1 MKLGVFTVLY
11 QNLPF
16 EAMLDKMVEM
26 GVEAVELGTGNYP
39 GNSHCNPDELLGSSE
54 KVRSFLHAIESRGLI
69 ISGLS
74 CHGNPLHPDKKF
86 ANNSHEVWRKT
97 VLLAERLGVSV
108 VNGFSGCPGDHRGAK
123 NPNWVTCSW
132 PPEYLDVLNWQ
143 WNEVVIPYWQEEAKF
158 AKLHGVNQIA
168 FEMHPGFVVY
178 NPETLLK
185 LREHAGENIG
195 ANFDPSHLVWQGID
209 PVEAIKKLGR
219 EKAIFHFHAKDTY
232 LDQTNIKQNGVLDT
246 KHYSEILDRSWSFRS
261 VGYGTDEKVWKD
273 IISALRAVGYDYVLS
288 IEHEDMLAS
297 VDEGLTKA
305 ITLLKGVLFKE
316 KLTEMWWA

>member
-16 EAMLDKMVEM
+16 EAMLDKLVEM
-26 GVEAVELGTGNYP
+26 GIEAVELGTGNYP
-39 GNSHCNPDELLGSSE
+39 GNHHCNPDELLASPE
-54 KVRSFLHAIESRGLI
+54 KAKALLHAVESRGLT

-86 ANNSHEVWRKT
+86 ANESHEVWKKT
-97 VLLAERLGVSV
+97 VLLAERLGVPI
-108 VNGFSGCPGDHRGAK
+108 VNGFSGCPGDHAGAK

-132 PPEYLDVLNWQ
+132 PPEYLEMLNWQ
-143 WNEVVIPYWQEEAKF
+143 WNEVVIPYWKEEAKF
-158 AKLHGVNQIA
+158 ATFHGINKIA

-195 ANFDPSHLVWQGID
+195 ANFDPSHLVWQGVN

-219 EKAIFHFHAKDTY
+219 ENAIFHFHAKDTY
-232 LDQTNIKQNGVLDT
+232 LDRANISLNGVLDT
-246 KHYSEILDRSWSFRS
+246 KHYSKVLDRSWTFRS
-261 VGYGTDEKVWKD
+261 VGYGSDEKFWKD
-273 IISALRAVGYDYVLS
+273 IISTLRAVGYDYVLS

-297 VDEGLTKA
+297 INEGLSKA
-305 ITLLKGVLFKE
+305 ISLLKGAMFKE
-316 KLTEMWWA
+316 HSSEMWWA